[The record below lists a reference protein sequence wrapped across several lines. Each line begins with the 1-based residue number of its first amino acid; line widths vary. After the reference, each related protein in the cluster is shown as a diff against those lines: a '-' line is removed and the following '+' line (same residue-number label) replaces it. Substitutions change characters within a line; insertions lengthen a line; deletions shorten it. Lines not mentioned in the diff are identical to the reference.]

1 MAPCRD
7 TVMAKQKTYG
17 WCCRRA
23 GERLRG
29 SEIAQGLVGTVPGS
43 PELSRHRPLQQQHC
57 HQLSLPLLAELW
69 VPHPWHSPCPALSA
83 VSEQPSGPSLFSP
96 TDGFSSEI
104 SLRSLGFFLCPPPP
118 ITASVLLQVVQT
130 LQSPLAE
137 CEETVPQPSCCCC
150 LRSGMGNQPSDSL
163 PYTLQAVST
172 AAGRRMSCPRTEGD
186 SSAESA
192 GVALN

>member
-1 MAPCRD
+1 MGLPLPHGVSVVSQLCWGWVGSGQNVAPCRD

-69 VPHPWHSPCPALSA
+69 VPS
-83 VSEQPSGPSLFSP
+83 
-96 TDGFSSEI
+96 
-104 SLRSLGFFLCPPPP
+104 PPP

>member
-1 MAPCRD
+1 MVGLPLPHGVSVVSQLCWGWVGSGQNVAPCRD

-57 HQLSLPLLAELW
+57 HQLALPLLAELW

-104 SLRSLGFFLCPPPP
+104 SLRSLGFFPCPPPHYSFSFA
-118 ITASVLLQVVQT
+118 ASCADAAE
-130 LQSPLAE
+130 PLSR
-137 CEETVPQPSCCCC
+137 V
-150 LRSGMGNQPSDSL
+150 
-163 PYTLQAVST
+163 
-172 AAGRRMSCPRTEGD
+172 
-186 SSAESA
+186 
-192 GVALN
+192 